1 MSAIRHVVS
10 GTAYSSRVARPRA
23 EEPDHAPAPAR
34 PRRPT
39 STSNFGAG
47 RRESHD
53 ATAFYERFEA
63 PTVSGDDAVV
73 EPYPIDQPFVQ
84 GDARNMHTIRDGSVA
99 LVVTSPPYFAGKQ
112 YEEELERDGVP
123 SSYVEYLE
131 LLTDVFAEC
140 ARKLEPGG
148 RIAVNIANLGRKPYR
163 SLAADVVRILQDELR
178 LLLRGEVVWRK
189 GEGAAGNCAW
199 GSFRSAAN
207 PVLRDTTERVV
218 IASKGR
224 FDRALSRAERERRG
238 LPSQNTIDADEF
250 MAATLDVW
258 DIEPESARRV
268 AHPAP
273 FPVGLPGRLIDLYT
287 YENDLVVDPF
297 MGSGSTLVAA
307 ARRRR
312 RYAGY
317 DLDPT
322 YVDIARLR
330 VRDEGSLTATPRPVE
345 HAVDQDP
352 EADNFQARA
361 TKEGKAAQALAEELL
376 TKTGFEIVAKNSR
389 LRGTGVTINFIA
401 KDADDVEWY
410 FDVSG
415 AFTSTRGGLLRTD
428 TVWKTLGRAHVLRSK
443 LNGPLVFLTSH
454 LPKKGSEGDLA
465 LRAAAEQ
472 SGFFD
477 AIEMRSADGYERL
490 RKYAAGGHSEVPLS
504 GFLT

>member
-1 MSAIRHVVS
+1 MRAIRHVVAGS
-10 GTAYSSRVARPRA
+10 AYASRVARPRGD
-23 EEPDHAPAPAR
+23 ETEPVR
-34 PRRPT
+34 RRPT
-39 STSNFGAG
+39 ATSNFGAG

-63 PTVSGDDAVV
+63 PTLSGDDAVV
-73 EPYPIDQPFVQ
+73 EPYEIEERFVH
-84 GDARNMHTIRDGSVA
+84 GDARHMDTIRDGSVA

-123 SSYVEYLE
+123 SSYVEYLQ

-189 GEGAAGNCAW
+189 GEGAAGSCAW

-224 FDRALSRAERERRG
+224 FDRALSRADRERRG
-238 LPSQNTIDADEF
+238 LPSKSTIDADEF
-250 MAATLDVW
+250 MEATLDVW
-258 DIEPESARRV
+258 NIEPESARRV

-287 YENDLVVDPF
+287 YENDLVLDPF

-307 ARRRR
+307 ARRNR
-312 RYAGY
+312 RYVGY

-330 VRDEGSLTATPRPVE
+330 VRDEGSLPASTE
-345 HAVDQDP
+345 AVASAVADDVDG
-352 EADNFQARA
+352 ADNFQARA

-376 TKTGFEIVAKNSR
+376 AKTGFEIVAKNSR
-389 LRGTGVTINFIA
+389 LKGTGVTINFIA
-401 KDADDVEWY
+401 KDADDVEWF

-428 TVWKTLGRAHVLRSK
+428 TVWKTLGRAHVLRTE
-443 LNGPLVFLTSH
+443 LNGRRLVFLTSH
-454 LPKKGSEGDLA
+454 LPKKGSEGYIA
-465 LRAAAEQ
+465 LKNVAEQ
-472 SGFFD
+472 GGFFD

-490 RKYAAGGHSEVPLS
+490 RKYAAGGHSEVPLA

>member
-1 MSAIRHVVS
+1 MAQPPR
-10 GTAYSSRVARPRA
+10 TLRRVARPEA
-23 EEPDHAPAPAR
+23 EGPSR
-34 PRRPT
+34 VTRRRPT
-39 STSNFGAG
+39 ATSNFGAG

-63 PTVSGDDAVV
+63 PTVSGDDSVAPPAEVA
-73 EPYPIDQPFVQ
+73 DSFVH
-84 GDARNMHTIRDGSVA
+84 GDARAMDAVADGSVA

-123 SSYVEYLE
+123 SSYVEYLQ

-140 ARKLEPGG
+140 TRKLEPGG
-148 RIAVNIANLGRKPYR
+148 RIAVNVANLGRKPYR
-163 SLAADVVRILQDELR
+163 SLAADVVHILQDQLQ

-189 GEGAAGNCAW
+189 GEGAAGSCAW

-224 FDRALSRAERERRG
+224 FDRALSRTDRERRG
-238 LPSQNTIDADEF
+238 LPSVNTIDADEF

-268 AHPAP
+268 SHPAP
-273 FPVGLPGRLIDLYT
+273 FPVALPGRLIDLYT
-287 YENDLVVDPF
+287 YENDLVLDPF

-307 ARRRR
+307 ARAGR
-312 RYAGY
+312 RYIGY

-330 VRDEGSLTATPRPVE
+330 VRDEGSMTASVAAVARPVSE
-345 HAVDQDP
+345 SVDD
-352 EADNFQARA
+352 ADNFQARA

-376 TKTGFEIVAKNSR
+376 NDTGFKIVAKNKR
-389 LRGTGVTINFIA
+389 LPGTGVAINFIA
-401 KDADDVEWY
+401 TDADEVEWY

-428 TVWKTLGRAHVLRSK
+428 TVWKTLGRAHVLRGEE
-443 LNGPLVFLTSH
+443 LQGPLVFLTSH
-454 LPKKGSEGDLA
+454 LPRKGSEGYVA
-465 LRAAAEQ
+465 LKKVAEQ
-472 SGFFD
+472 GGFFD
-477 AIEMRSADGYERL
+477 AIEMRSAEGYERL
-490 RKYAAGGHSEVPLS
+490 RKYAEGGHSEVPLS
-504 GFLT
+504 GFLA

>member
-1 MSAIRHVVS
+1 M
-10 GTAYSSRVARPRA
+10 ARPGARKP
-23 EEPDHAPAPAR
+23 ESAPPTASR
-34 PRRPT
+34 RRPT
-39 STSNFGAG
+39 ATSNFGAG

-73 EPYPIDQPFVQ
+73 EPYEIDEPFVNGEAQ
-84 GDARNMHTIRDGSVA
+84 HMDAVRDGSVA

-123 SSYVEYLE
+123 SSYVEYLQ

-140 ARKLEPGG
+140 SRKLEPGG

-163 SLAADVVRILQDELR
+163 SLASDIVHILQDELH

-189 GEGAAGNCAW
+189 GEGATGSCAW
-199 GSFRSAAN
+199 GSFRSPAN

-224 FDRALSRAERERRG
+224 FDRALSRADRERRG
-238 LPSQNTIDADEF
+238 LPSKSTIDADEF
-250 MAATLDVW
+250 MEATLDVW
-258 DIEPESARRV
+258 NIEPESARRV

-287 YENDLVVDPF
+287 YENDLVLDPF

-307 ARRRR
+307 ARRNR
-312 RYAGY
+312 RYVGY

-330 VRDEGSLTATPRPVE
+330 VRDEGNLPAAAG
-345 HAVDQDP
+345 AVDATVSEDVD

-401 KDADDVEWY
+401 KDADDVEWF

-428 TVWKTLGRAHVLRSK
+428 TVWKTLGRAHVLRTE
-443 LNGPLVFLTSH
+443 LNGRPLVFLTSH
-454 LPKKGSEGDLA
+454 LPKKGSEGYIA
-465 LRAAAEQ
+465 LKNVAEQ
-472 SGFFD
+472 RGFFD
-477 AIEMRSADGYERL
+477 AIEMRSLDGYERL
-490 RKYAAGGHSEVPLS
+490 RKYAAGGHSDVPLA
-504 GFLT
+504 GFLS